1 MPESNAQRTV
11 ARPSTVRF
19 ATLGPSGT
27 NHELITKRYL
37 ASQGIENYEIK
48 LILTFKDA
56 IALLL
61 AGEVDHVMQCAVH
74 PETPQTLG
82 ENFRSVFA
90 IDCFISDSQ
99 ELAVLSRRGVEHP
112 ESIGV
117 LLPANEKYTDL
128 SKWAK
133 IVPFG
138 SLPLI
143 NDALLA
149 GKIDS
154 GLVYRSYADQYP
166 ESLYV
171 EEVIGSPDDVWIVY
185 GRRRAFQGKLIGFG
199 DRALLSEARSDFQ
212 TLSRE
217 SAHGV
222 SGKT

>member
-1 MPESNAQRTV
+1 MPESNAQKT
-11 ARPSTVRF
+11 AAPSTVRF

-27 NHELITKRYL
+27 NHELITRRYL
-37 ASQGIENYEIK
+37 ASQGIENHEIK

-61 AGEVDHVMQCAVH
+61 AGEVDYVMQCAVH

-99 ELAVLSRRGVEHP
+99 ELAVLSRRVEHP

-149 GKIDS
+149 GEIDS
-154 GLVYRSYADQYP
+154 GLVYRSYADKYP

-185 GRRRAFQGKLIGFG
+185 GRQRAFQGKLIGFG
-199 DRALLSEARSDFQ
+199 DRALLKPP
-212 TLSRE
+212 
-217 SAHGV
+217 HGV
-222 SGKT
+222 PGNA